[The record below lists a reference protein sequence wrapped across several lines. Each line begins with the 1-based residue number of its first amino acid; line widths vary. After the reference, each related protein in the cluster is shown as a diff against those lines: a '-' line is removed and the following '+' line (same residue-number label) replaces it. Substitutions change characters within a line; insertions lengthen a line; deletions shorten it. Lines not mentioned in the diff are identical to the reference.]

1 MKRSHWLPVA
11 LCASAMGI
19 TAACSIAAGSAD
31 SGAGG
36 GAGSDGGAF
45 GAGGGGAENGSG
57 QGGSGNGKNIVEP
70 GADTGGAGGGL
81 TATVTTTTTTRPSGS
96 GGEGGGSGGSGGA
109 GDTTSTTEISCA
121 QDMGAPRIFYMSSDD
136 SNSMGS
142 PALARE
148 FLQAGQAPPPALIR
162 PYEFLN
168 YYRIRYDPLPSDGLL
183 DVWVSYA
190 PAADD
195 GKYRLQV
202 GVQSFTV
209 GRPKMSLTFV
219 VDTSSSLIGEGIE
232 RERAA
237 VEAIA
242 SKLVSGDR
250 VSFVVWANEDAVL
263 LEDHAVSGPDD
274 PELLAVA
281 AGLAPGGGSD
291 LHSGLTHGYAL
302 AEQTATKD
310 RLSRVVLLSDGG
322 ANLGIVDRTLI
333 AEKAKKGDDQGI
345 YLVGVGVG
353 PAQGYSDALMNAVTD
368 EGRGAYVY
376 VDSVA
381 EATAV
386 LGGRFDEVMDIAAR
400 AVEVKLTL
408 PSYFGIESTSAEQVS
423 TDKEAVTPQHL
434 APGDSMTFYQVLG
447 LAKNTE
453 VCGDDKVGVE
463 VKWQAPALHPA
474 IGGKTFAS
482 WPMTI
487 KDIEGETWQMRKA
500 EAIVAYANA
509 LLTRNKSDFAKAVEA
524 VTIAKDDPELLAA
537 DDHSAELL
545 EIADL
550 LEQFPEAEKV
560 P

>member
-1 MKRSHWLPVA
+1 MQRAWYLPVA
-11 LCASAMGI
+11 VALSTMGI
-19 TAACSIAAGSAD
+19 TAACSIAGETSPVGS
-31 SGAGG
+31 
-36 GAGSDGGAF
+36 
-45 GAGGGGAENGSG
+45 GGGGGVFTETYDGGSNNGGSESG
-57 QGGSGNGKNIVEP
+57 DGGSGNGKNIVEP
-70 GADTGGAGGGL
+70 GAGGSGGAGAGGSLTL
-81 TATVTTTTTTRPSGS
+81 TATTTTTGPAGT
-96 GGEGGGSGGSGGA
+96 GGSGGGEGGA
-109 GDTTSTTEISCA
+109 GDTTSSTPIACMEDT
-121 QDMGAPRIFYMSSDD
+121 GTPRIFYMSSDD

-148 FLQAGQAPPPALIR
+148 FLAAGLAPPPALIR

-183 DVWVSYA
+183 DVHVSYA
-190 PAADD
+190 PADD
-195 GKYRLQV
+195 VDKYRLQV
-202 GVQSFTV
+202 GVQSFPV
-209 GRPKMSLTFV
+209 KRPKMSLTFV
-219 VDTSSSLIGEGIE
+219 VDTSSSLIGPGIE

-237 VEAIA
+237 IKAIA
-242 SKLVSGDR
+242 GKLSSGDR

-263 LEDHAVSGPDD
+263 LEDHEIEGPND
-274 PELLAVA
+274 PELVAAA

-302 AEQTATKD
+302 AEQTAQSD
-310 RLSRVVLLSDGG
+310 RLSRVVLISDGG
-322 ANLGIVDRTLI
+322 ANIGVVDRTLI

-345 YLVGVGVG
+345 YLVGIGVG
-353 PAQGYSDALMNAVTD
+353 PAQGYSDALMNTVTD

-376 VDSVA
+376 IDSVA
-381 EATAV
+381 EADAV

-423 TDKEAVTPQHL
+423 SNKDAVKPQHL
-434 APGDSMTFYQVLG
+434 APGDSMVFYQVLG
-447 LAKNTE
+447 LAPGTNI
-453 VCGDDKVGVE
+453 CGDDEVTVE
-463 VKWQAPALHPA
+463 VEWQAPALHPA
-474 IGGKTFAS
+474 VAGKVKNAKS
-482 WPMTI
+482 LTI
-487 KDIEGETWQMRKA
+487 ENIEGETWQMRKA
-500 EAIVAYANA
+500 GAVVAYANA
-509 LLTRNKSDFAKAVEA
+509 LLSRKKVDFAMALEA